1 MVNCMNNAL
10 RLILISFI
18 CTVFLYS
25 CKTKKQGTL
34 LPPVKPKVMEQASA
48 NAKLLQAIA
57 ANENQFNYY
66 LSRGS
71 ARYKDPEQEYNLN
84 MEVIMEKDQ
93 YVYINVTALLGISVA
108 RIWMTRDSVSILDI
122 LHKKH
127 ILTSFDYIRR
137 STNVDLNL
145 NQVQRIFSGNTIFNA
160 DPDSMTADTILSYIL
175 VNTPISASQIQTT
188 YYQQSTYKVSRW
200 NIADRLSGRELR
212 AEFRDG
218 HQQGSNYFPK
228 DMTINIKAEKNIVCD
243 IQLDYFA
250 FDKKKETKFVVPKN
264 FETIRR

>member
-1 MVNCMNNAL
+1 MNKATRL
-10 RLILISFI
+10 LILSFG
-18 CTVFLYS
+18 CAVFLFG
-25 CKTKKQGTL
+25 CKTKKQGAVI
-34 LPPVKPKVMEQASA
+34 PPVKPKVMEQASA

-84 MEVIMEKDQ
+84 MEIIMEKDQ

-108 RIWMTRDSVSILDI
+108 RIWMTKDSVSILDI
-122 LHKKH
+122 LHKKC
-127 ILTSFDYIRR
+127 IISSFDFIRK

-145 NQVQRIFSGNTIFNA
+145 KQIQHIFSGNTLFQGDA
-160 DPDSMTADTILSYIL
+160 EKMTADTILSYIL
-175 VNTPISASQIQTT
+175 VNTPISATQVQTT
-188 YYQQSTYKVSRW
+188 YYQQSTFKVSRW
-200 NIADRLSGRELR
+200 NIADHLNGRELR
-212 AEFRDG
+212 AEYNDG